1 MQQGLAKESNN
12 SKLIDYNNNNNKS
25 SHRTS
30 LENVVIMI
38 MHNLS
43 STAVVQYSHK
53 CMGNIFMLSFIFFLC
68 SDLISFYFKH
78 MSYITAVHHV
88 HETCP

>member
-12 SKLIDYNNNNNKS
+12 SKLIDYNNNNNKL

-43 STAVVQYSHK
+43 STAVVQS
-53 CMGNIFMLSFIFFLC
+53 
-68 SDLISFYFKH
+68 
-78 MSYITAVHHV
+78 
-88 HETCP
+88 